1 MMTGGA
7 MPLSGIMVADFS
19 RVLAGPLAATTL
31 ADLGATVI
39 KV

>member
-1 MMTGGA
+1 MNNDTQP
-7 MPLSGIMVADFS
+7 PLVGLK
-19 RVLAGPLAATTL
+19 VLESTVAATGPAGGKYL